1 MEINIKPNQ
10 TKPHHGSSSDLHI
23 SGLCHQPRTH
33 LEPSSSSLSANTE
46 APRLLGTSRGDPW
59 GADSALCLRRG
70 REIGFQ
76 GTEDSKSA
84 SRSLETQRTAVKDGN
99 RPRAKVGPMKR
110 KEGGRERGREE
121 EELIY
126 RPRLHGGHCAC
137 QAIHSNNDRLSR

>member
-33 LEPSSSSLSANTE
+33 SEPISSLSANRE
-46 APRLLGTSRGDPW
+46 APRLLGTSRGNLW
-59 GADSALCLRRG
+59 GADSAVCLRRG

-76 GTEDSKSA
+76 GTEDSKSV
-84 SRSLETQRTAVKDGN
+84 SRSLETQRTAVKEGN
-99 RPRAKVGPMKR
+99 RPRAKVGLMER

-126 RPRLHGGHCAC
+126 HPQLHGRHCAC
-137 QAIHSNNDRLSR
+137 HAIHSNNDKLSK